1 MKKIVFLFVVIII
14 ANILAAILMAIQ
26 GRFGIFIALTIIFP
40 FVILAFV
47 FSLLRKQR
55 QNVNNL
61 LKNGEQAK
69 ASILNVSET
78 GVIINGKPQIALQ
91 LEVTPKSAPPF
102 NVKIHELVSV
112 FRPVNYQQGMIV
124 QVRYDTNN
132 LKSVVIESSSEDFTS
147 KTQSENASLT
157 HNLDVKPLLCPSCG
171 GQIAM
176 NENLYKEKF
185 IMCNYCGTVINLHE

>member
-91 LEVTPKSAPPF
+91 LEVTPNQLLRLMLKF
-102 NVKIHELVSV
+102 
-112 FRPVNYQQGMIV
+112 M
-124 QVRYDTNN
+124 N
-132 LKSVVIESSSEDFTS
+132 LF
-147 KTQSENASLT
+147 QFFGL
-157 HNLDVKPLLCPSCG
+157 
-171 GQIAM
+171 
-176 NENLYKEKF
+176 
-185 IMCNYCGTVINLHE
+185 